1 MERSK
6 KMVVSQKGILFLC
19 TGNSCRSQ
27 MAEGF
32 ARKML
37 PKNMEIFSA
46 GLEPKSVHPMA
57 IKVMQEVGIDISKQ
71 ESKNISEIS
80 LDKINMV
87 ITLCGDA
94 AERCPIFPGK
104 VERIHW
110 EIEDP
115 AKARGSDKEIVKVFR
130 KVRDSIKS
138 YIISYI
144 LVKQKIKM
152 DNLRN

>member
-1 MERSK
+1 M
-6 KMVVSQKGILFLC
+6 KGILFLC

-32 ARKML
+32 AKKIL

-46 GLEPKSVHPMA
+46 GIEPKRIHPMA
-57 IKVMQEVGIDISKQ
+57 VKVMQEIGVDISHQK
-71 ESKNISEIS
+71 SKNISEIP
-80 LDKINMV
+80 LDKIDIV

-115 AKARGSDKEIVKVFR
+115 AKAQGSDKEIAIVFR
-130 KVRDSIKS
+130 KVRDIIKS
-138 YIISYI
+138 YIISYLI
-144 LVKQKIKM
+144 VK
-152 DNLRN
+152 

>member
-6 KMVVSQKGILFLC
+6 KMVVLQKGILFLC

-32 ARKML
+32 AKKML

-46 GLEPKSVHPMA
+46 GLEPKGIHPMA

-71 ESKNISEIS
+71 ESKNISEIPI
-80 LDKINMV
+80 DKIDLV
-87 ITLCGDA
+87 VTLCGDA

-110 EIEDP
+110 ELEDP
-115 AKARGSDKEIVKVFR
+115 AKAQGSDKEIAIVFR
-130 KVRDSIKS
+130 KVRDKIKS
-138 YIISYI
+138 YMENEKWFNS
-144 LVKQKIKM
+144 VKY
-152 DNLRN
+152 

>member
-1 MERSK
+1 M
-6 KMVVSQKGILFLC
+6 KGILFLC

-37 PKNMEIFSA
+37 SKDLKIFSA
-46 GLEPKSVHPMA
+46 GIEPKRIHPIA
-57 IKVMQEVGIDISKQ
+57 IKVMQEIGVDISKQ
-71 ESKNISEIS
+71 KSKNISEIPIGEI
-80 LDKINMV
+80 DIV
-87 ITLCGDA
+87 VTLCRDA

-115 AKARGSDKEIVKVFR
+115 AKAQGSDKEIAIVFR
-130 KVRDSIKS
+130 KIRDKIKS
-138 YIISYI
+138 YIENEKWFNS
-144 LVKQKIKM
+144 VKY
-152 DNLRN
+152 